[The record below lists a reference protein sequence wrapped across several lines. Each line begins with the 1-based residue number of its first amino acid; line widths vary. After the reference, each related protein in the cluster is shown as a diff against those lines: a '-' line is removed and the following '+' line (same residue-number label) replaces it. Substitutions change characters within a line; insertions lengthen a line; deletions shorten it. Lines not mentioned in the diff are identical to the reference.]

1 MLRPA
6 LKHGLE
12 AAVVLIL
19 AMIALFGL
27 AAVRLAQGPISA
39 DFLRPM
45 IISGLERQVKGGQ
58 ARLGHVGIVWFE
70 QAKSLGVQMETL
82 SVTDQ
87 KGRQVLRA
95 GRVQAA
101 MALDSV
107 LVFAPA
113 PGRIAASDFF
123 IAVSVSPQGRYELGY
138 DAIGRPDELTLL
150 GRLFSEVTG
159 PARRGLWASFL
170 HDLELT
176 DGTLSLR
183 QIDGAVAWT
192 GDVRRLTLRKALG
205 RLDLVGDVAL
215 GQGDQRAELSIK
227 AKAAEGLKEAF
238 ISGKIRRLNPAKI
251 FPSVGVTRPLS
262 ALNAQVDGQGSL
274 SYAVNQGIR
283 AADVSFS
290 AGAGQIRF
298 GKAMQSFDRAE
309 ARATYDPTTGE
320 VELASVKLK
329 AAPLQL
335 DIKGRLRLIPEGR
348 DKQPARLDFALQGP
362 QAVMAFV
369 PQSEPQTLKNLY
381 VKGTYTPEAG
391 HLNFAKAGA
400 VLAGAKVTASGDV
413 MQALG
418 KDGLPRAAWGAKLQ
432 AQIDGQANVDQA
444 YPFWPDTVGKGA
456 RNWVKAALKQGTL
469 SNVKLTLDIPAGTT
483 RRGLTN
489 QMLKVGF
496 DFDGVTIVIVP
507 GLPPI
512 EQGRGKAMV
521 QGDRFDLTVASGM
534 MEGVRLSEGVVSYPR
549 FHPVAAGLFKG
560 RARGPADQILNILD
574 RQPLHLLAQS
584 PFKADDFSGD
594 ADVSFTITRPTAKLV
609 RAKDYGYQF
618 AGIVTNGGIRK
629 VALGLDLQQGVVKV
643 SGDNRGLSASGPAKV
658 GIFNGNIDFQ
668 LPFGSPASAP
678 SRLALDGVIA
688 LDAHNPVPTTGQFT
702 LDRFGGQGRF
712 DSRAASGK
720 VAWTLGEAGR
730 VTIDGRVAAG
740 GLRRYG
746 LPVSAK
752 AAAFDLST
760 VLDRHGTQWRG
771 PVTAGALVGDL
782 RLLTADQ
789 LDVGFTAKL
798 DRAAA
803 TVLGLGEMPLFATA
817 QPLAVNARLTKQDG
831 DANIALGALVGR
843 FGWVRRSDGQLV
855 YQGRSTLSQA
865 DLRGIGAPSWIK
877 PAEPVTLEAKWVAET
892 EGLSGDVSIAG
903 APVRFDSLQSG
914 AGHQTLEISAR
925 LNSDAA
931 VRLGLLTPGEL
942 TGEVPLTARLEFEER
957 GLISGHAEADMTT
970 AKLALVGT
978 DWFKP
983 ADELATLKA
992 DFVAKEDDVIELS
1005 SIRAEGAS
1013 MEALVSGQIRKGRL
1027 VKLSTARARLKG
1039 LFDGQVSFDR
1049 DGSGTALA
1057 VKADYLD
1064 ARRLLHELQKIDL
1077 ADLETGQ
1084 GTGAGPIRLDISIA
1098 RVKVTDAAP
1107 LSNLHLSADWAK
1119 GMQRQLEASLK
1130 GPGDSALSV
1139 VIAPKDDQVVVSGR
1153 VEAVGQMVES
1163 LSGFT
1168 NLKGGSA
1175 QLSGHLV
1182 PQGADLVLT
1191 AQSVR
1196 VARVPALAQILT
1208 LGAFSGVANTLNG
1221 EGIQFSDVSSRM
1233 ALRGKTLEITEARA
1247 TGDALGLTTHGYLDL
1262 SKRELDLAGAM
1273 APAYALN
1280 SAVGKI
1286 PVLGALMISRQ
1297 GEGIFGLTYSAKGA
1311 LKAPRLFVNPL
1322 SLATPGMLRRVFD
1335 GVPLGKAVFKA
1346 PTPKPEP

>member
-19 AMIALFGL
+19 AIIALFGVS
-27 AAVRLAQGPISA
+27 AWRLSQGPIPA
-39 DFLRPM
+39 DFLRSM
-45 IISGLERQVKGGQ
+45 ITGGLERQVKGGRAQ
-58 ARLGHVGIVWFE
+58 VGHVGIVWFD
-70 QAKSLGVQMETL
+70 QAKSLGVQMEDL

-87 KGRQVLRA
+87 QGRPVLRA

-123 IAVSVSPQGRYELGY
+123 IALSVSPQGRYELGY
-138 DAIGRPDELTLL
+138 EALGRPDELTLL

-159 PARRGLWASFL
+159 PARRGRWASFL
-170 HDLELT
+170 HDVELT
-176 DGTLSLR
+176 NGSLSLR
-183 QIDGAVAWT
+183 QIGGPVSWS
-192 GDVRRLTLRKALG
+192 GDVRQLTLRKALG
-205 RLDLVGDVAL
+205 RVDLVGDVSL
-215 GQGDQRAELSIK
+215 GEGDQRAELSIK

-251 FPSVGVTRPLS
+251 FPSVGATRPLS

-274 SYAVNQGIR
+274 SYALDQGVR

-298 GKAMQSFDRAE
+298 GKAMQRFDRAE
-309 ARATYDPTTGE
+309 ARATYDPSTGE

-348 DKQPARLDFALQGP
+348 KNQPARLDFDLQGP

-369 PQSEPQTLKNLY
+369 PNSEPQTLENLY
-381 VKGTYTPEAG
+381 VKGGYTPEAG
-391 HLNFAKAGA
+391 HLKFEKAGA

-418 KDGLPRAAWGAKLQ
+418 KDGLPQGAWGAKLK
-432 AQIDGQANVDQA
+432 AQIEGKASIDQA

-456 RNWVKAALKQGTL
+456 RNWVKAALMKGTL
-469 SNVKLTLDIPAGTT
+469 SNVLLTVDIPAGTT
-483 RRGLTN
+483 KHGLTN
-489 QMLKVGF
+489 EMLKVGF

-534 MEGVRLSEGVVSYPR
+534 MEGVRLSEGLVSYPR
-549 FHPVAAGLFKG
+549 FRPAAAGLFKG
-560 RARGPADQILNILD
+560 RARGPAEQILSILD
-574 RQPLHLLAQS
+574 RQPLQLLAQS
-584 PFKADDFSGD
+584 PFKAEDFSGD
-594 ADVSFTITRPTAKLV
+594 ADVSFTITRPTTKVVL
-609 RAKDYGYQF
+609 AKDYGYQF
-618 AGIVTNGGIRK
+618 AGTVTNGGISK
-629 VALGLDLQQGVVKV
+629 VAMGLDLQKGVVKV
-643 SGDNRGLSASGPAKV
+643 SGDNRGLSASGLAKV
-658 GIFNGNIDFQ
+658 GIFNGNIDYQ
-668 LPFGSPASAP
+668 LPFKNPTGAP

-702 LDRFGGQGRF
+702 LDRFGGRGRF
-712 DSRAASGK
+712 DSRAASGN
-720 VAWTLGEAGR
+720 VSWTLGDAGR
-730 VTIDGRVAAG
+730 VTIDGQVAAG

-752 AAAFDLST
+752 AAAFDLSA
-760 VLDRHGTQWRG
+760 VLDRRGDQWRG
-771 PVTAGALVGDL
+771 PVSAGALVGDL
-782 RLLTADQ
+782 TLLTADQ
-789 LDVGFTAKL
+789 LDVGFTAKI

-803 TVLGLGEMPLFATA
+803 TVLGLGEMPLLKTA
-817 QPLAVNARLTKQDG
+817 QPLRLAARLTKQDG
-831 DANIALGALVGR
+831 DANVALGALTGR

-865 DLRGIGAPSWIK
+865 DLRGLGAPAFIK
-877 PAEPVTLEAKWVAET
+877 PAQPVTIEGQWVAET
-892 EGLSGDVSIAG
+892 EGLSGDVTIAG
-903 APVRFDSLQSG
+903 APLRFDSLQTGSR
-914 AGHQTLEISAR
+914 HQTVEISTR
-925 LNSDAA
+925 LNGDAA
-931 VRLGLLTPGEL
+931 VRLGLLAPGEL
-942 TGEVPLTARLEFEER
+942 TGEVPLSARLEFEER
-957 GLISGHAEADMTT
+957 GLISGHAEVDMT
-970 AKLALVGT
+970 AAQLALVGT
-978 DWFKP
+978 AWSKP
-983 ADELATLKA
+983 ADESASLKA
-992 DFVAKEDDVIELS
+992 DFIGRADDAIELTA
-1005 SIRAEGAS
+1005 IRAEGAS
-1013 MEALVSGQIRKGRL
+1013 IEALLSGTIRKGQL
-1027 VKLSTARARLKG
+1027 VTLSSARARIKG
-1039 LFDGQVSFDR
+1039 LFDGQVRFDK
-1049 DGSGTALA
+1049 DGSGTALV

-1064 ARRLLHELQKIDL
+1064 ARRLLHELQRIDL
-1077 ADLETGQ
+1077 TDLEAGQ
-1084 GTGAGPIRLDISIA
+1084 TQGAGPIRLDLA
-1098 RVKVTDAAP
+1098 VGEVKVTDASP
-1107 LSNLHLSADWAK
+1107 IRDVRVTADWGQGLHRQLQASAK
-1119 GMQRQLEASLK
+1119 GS
-1130 GPGDSALSV
+1130 GDGEISV
-1139 VIAPKDDQVVVSGR
+1139 NLAPKDDQITVSAQ
-1153 VEAVGQMVES
+1153 VKSVGQMVES

-1168 NLKGGSA
+1168 NLKGGNA
-1175 QLSGHLV
+1175 QVIGHLV
-1182 PQGADLVLT
+1182 PGGADLLLT
-1191 AQSVR
+1191 AQSIR

-1208 LGAFSGVANTLNG
+1208 LGAFSGVADTLNG
-1221 EGIQFSDVSSRM
+1221 EGIQFSEVSSRM
-1233 ALRGKTLEITEARA
+1233 ALRGKTLEINEARA
-1247 TGDALGLTTHGYLDL
+1247 TGDALGLTTHGYIDL
-1262 SKRELDLAGAM
+1262 SKQELDLAGAM

-1297 GEGIFGLTYSAKGA
+1297 GEGVFGLTYSAKGP
-1311 LKAPRLFVNPL
+1311 LKAPRVFVNPL

>member
-12 AAVVLIL
+12 ATVVLIL
-19 AMIALFGL
+19 AIIALFGL
-27 AAVRLAQGPISA
+27 GAARLSQGPIAA
-39 DFLRPM
+39 DFLKPM
-45 IISGLERQVKGGQ
+45 IIGGLERQVKGGQ
-58 ARLGHVGIVWFE
+58 AQLGHVGIVWFD
-70 QAKSLGVQMETL
+70 QAKSLGVQMENL

-113 PGRIAASDFF
+113 PGHIAASDFF
-123 IAVSVSPQGRYELGY
+123 LAVSVSPQGRYELGY
-138 DAIGRPDELTLL
+138 EALGRPEELTLL

-159 PARRGLWASFL
+159 PARRGRWASFL
-170 HDLELT
+170 HDVELT

-183 QIDGAVAWT
+183 QIGGPVSWS
-192 GDVRRLTLRKALG
+192 GDVRQLSLRKALG
-205 RLDLVGDVAL
+205 RIDLVGNVSL
-215 GQGDQRAELSIK
+215 GEGDQRAELSIK

-238 ISGKIRRLNPAKI
+238 ISGKIGRLNPARI
-251 FPSVGVTRPLS
+251 FPSVGITRPIS

-274 SYAVNQGIR
+274 SYALDQGIQ

-298 GKAMQSFDRAE
+298 GKAQQRFDRAE
-309 ARATYDPTTGE
+309 ARATYDPATGE

-348 DKQPARLDFALQGP
+348 DKQPARLDFDLKGP

-369 PQSEPQTLKNLY
+369 PGSEPQTLQNLY
-381 VKGTYTPEAG
+381 VKGGYTPEAG
-391 HLNFAKAGA
+391 HLNFAMAGA
-400 VLAGAKVTASGDV
+400 VLAGAKVTASGDL

-418 KDGLPRAAWGAKLQ
+418 KDGLPQGAWGAKLK
-432 AQIDGQANVDQA
+432 AQIDGKAQVDQA
-444 YPFWPDTVGKGA
+444 YPFWPDTIGKGA
-456 RNWVKAALKQGTL
+456 RKWVKAALKQGTL
-469 SNVKLTLDIPAGTT
+469 SNVKLTVDIPTGTT

-489 QMLKVGF
+489 DMLKVGF

-521 QGDRFDLTVASGM
+521 QGDRFDLTVASGV
-534 MEGVRLSEGVVSYPR
+534 MEGVQLSEGVVSYPR
-549 FHPVAAGLFKG
+549 FRPAAAGLFKG
-560 RARGPADQILNILD
+560 RARGPADKILDILD
-574 RQPLHLLAQS
+574 RKPLRLLARS
-584 PFKADDFSGD
+584 PFKAEDFSGD
-594 ADVSFTITRPTAKLV
+594 ADVSFTITRPTTKVVL
-609 RAKDYGYQF
+609 AKDYGYQF
-618 AGIVTNGGIRK
+618 AGTVTNGGIDK

-643 SGDNRGLSASGPAKV
+643 SGDNRGLSASGLAKV

-668 LPFGSPASAP
+668 LPFTNPTGAP
-678 SRLALDGVIA
+678 SRLALDGDIS

-702 LDRFGGQGRF
+702 LDRFGGRGRF
-712 DSRAASGK
+712 DSKAASGK

-730 VTIDGRVAAG
+730 VTIDGQVAAG

-746 LPVSAK
+746 LPVSVK
-752 AAAFDLST
+752 AAAFDLSA
-760 VLDRHGTQWRG
+760 VLDRKGNEWRG
-771 PVTAGALVGDL
+771 PVTAGALAGDL

-789 LDVGFTAKL
+789 LGVDFTAKL

-803 TVLGLGEMPLFATA
+803 TVLGLGDMPLFATA

-831 DANIALGALVGR
+831 DANIALGALAGR
-843 FGWVRRSDGQLV
+843 LGWVRRQDGQLV

-865 DLRGIGAPSWIK
+865 DLRGLGAPAFIK
-877 PAEPVTLEAKWVAET
+877 PAQPVTIEGQWVAEI
-892 EGLSGDVSIAG
+892 EGLSGDVTVAG
-903 APVRFDSLQSG
+903 APIRFDSLQSG
-914 AGHQTLEISAR
+914 PGHQSVEVSAR
-925 LNSDAA
+925 LTGDAA
-931 VRLGLLTPGEL
+931 VRLGLLAPGEL

-970 AKLALVGT
+970 AQLSLAGT
-978 DWFKP
+978 DWSKP
-983 ADELATLKA
+983 ANEAATLKA
-992 DFVAKEDDVIELS
+992 DFVGKEDDVIALS
-1005 SIRAEGAS
+1005 TVRAEGPS
-1013 MEALVSGQIRKGRL
+1013 MEALVSGTIRKGRL
-1027 VKLSTARARLKG
+1027 VSLSTARARLKG
-1039 LFDGQVSFDR
+1039 LFDGQVSYDR
-1049 DGSGTALA
+1049 DDSGTSVA

-1064 ARRLLHELQKIDL
+1064 ARRLLHELQAIDL
-1077 ADLETGQ
+1077 TVPEAWQ
-1084 GTGAGPIRLDISIA
+1084 GDGAGPIRLDIA
-1098 RVKVTDAAP
+1098 VDRVKVTQAEP
-1107 LSNLHLSADWAK
+1107 LSDLRLSADWDK
-1119 GMQRQLEASLK
+1119 GLRRRLEASVK
-1130 GPGDSALSV
+1130 GPGDAAISLA
-1139 VIAPKDDQVVVSGR
+1139 IAPKDDQVVVSGR
-1153 VEAVGQMVES
+1153 VESVGQMVES
-1163 LSGFT
+1163 VSGFT

-1175 QLSGHLV
+1175 QLSGNLV
-1182 PQGADLVLT
+1182 PGGADLLLS

-1196 VARVPALAQILT
+1196 VARVPVLAQILT

-1247 TGDALGLTTHGYLDL
+1247 TGDALGLTTHGYIDLSRQELDL
-1262 SKRELDLAGAM
+1262 SGAM

-1311 LKAPRLFVNPL
+1311 IKAPRVFVNPL

>member
-1 MLRPA
+1 LLRPA

-19 AMIALFGL
+19 AIIALFGL
-27 AAVRLAQGPISA
+27 GAARLSQGPIPA
-39 DFLRPM
+39 DFLKPM
-45 IISGLERQVKGGQ
+45 IIGGLERQVKGGQ
-58 ARLGHVGIVWFE
+58 AQLGHVGIVWFD
-70 QAKSLGVQMETL
+70 QAKSLGVQMENL

-107 LVFAPA
+107 LIFAPA

-138 DAIGRPDELTLL
+138 EALGRPEELTLL
-150 GRLFSEVTG
+150 GRLFSEITG
-159 PARRGLWASFL
+159 PARRGRWASFL
-170 HDLELT
+170 QDVDLT

-183 QIDGAVAWT
+183 QIGGSVAWT
-192 GDVRRLTLRKALG
+192 GDVRRLVLRKALG

-215 GQGDQRAELSIK
+215 GQGNQRAELSIK
-227 AKAAEGLKEAF
+227 AKAVEGLKEAL
-238 ISGKIRRLNPAKI
+238 ISAKISRLNPAKI

-274 SYAVNQGIR
+274 SYALDQGIQ
-283 AADVSFS
+283 AADVSFT

-298 GKAMQSFDRAE
+298 GKALQRFDRAE
-309 ARATYDPTTGE
+309 ARTTYDPATGE

-348 DKQPARLDFALQGP
+348 DKQPARLDFELKGP

-369 PQSEPQTLKNLY
+369 PKSEPQTLTNLY
-381 VKGTYTPEAG
+381 VKGGYTPEEG

-400 VLAGAKVTASGDV
+400 VLAGAKVTASGDL

-418 KDGLPRAAWGAKLQ
+418 KDGLPQGAWGAKLQ
-432 AQIDGQANVDQA
+432 AQIDGKANVDQA

-469 SNVKLTLDIPAGTT
+469 SNVKLTVDIPAGTT
-483 RRGLTN
+483 KRGLTN
-489 QMLKVGF
+489 EMLKVGF

-521 QGDRFDLTVASGM
+521 QGNRFDLTVASGM
-534 MEGVRLSEGVVSYPR
+534 MEGVRLSEGLVSYPR
-549 FHPVAAGLFKG
+549 FRPAAAGLFKG
-560 RARGPADQILNILD
+560 RARGPADEILNILD
-574 RQPLHLLAQS
+574 RKPLHILAQS
-584 PFKADDFSGD
+584 PFKAQDFSGD
-594 ADVSFTITRPTAKLV
+594 ADVSFTITRPTTKVVL
-609 RAKDYGYQF
+609 AKDYGYQF
-618 AGIVTNGGIRK
+618 AGTVNNGGISK
-629 VALGLDLQQGVVKV
+629 VALGLDLQRGVVKV
-643 SGDNRGLSASGPAKV
+643 SGDNRGLSASGLAKV
-658 GIFNGNIDFQ
+658 GIFNGNIDYQ
-668 LPFGSPASAP
+668 LPFRSPTGVP
-678 SRLALDGVIA
+678 SRLALDGLIA
-688 LDAHNPVPTTGQFT
+688 LDAHNPVPTTGQFA
-702 LDRFGGQGRF
+702 LDRFGGRGRF
-712 DSRAASGK
+712 DSKAASGN
-720 VAWTLGEAGR
+720 VSWTLGEAGR
-730 VTIDGRVAAG
+730 LTVDGQVASG

-752 AAAFDLST
+752 AAAFDLS
-760 VLDRHGTQWRG
+760 VILDRKGNQWLG
-771 PVTAGALVGDL
+771 PVKAGALVGDL

-798 DRAAA
+798 DRAGA
-803 TVLGLGEMPLFATA
+803 TVLGLGDMPLFATV
-817 QPLAVNARLTKQDG
+817 QPLTVKARLTKQDG
-831 DANIALGALVGR
+831 DANITLGALGARL
-843 FGWVRRSDGQLV
+843 GWERRLDGQLV

-865 DLRGIGAPSWIK
+865 DLRGIGAPTFIK
-877 PAEPVTLEAKWVAET
+877 PAQPVTIEGRWVAET

-903 APVRFDSLQSG
+903 APIRFDSLQSG
-914 AGHQTLEISAR
+914 PGHQSIEISAR
-925 LNSDAA
+925 LNGDAA
-931 VRLGLLTPGEL
+931 VRLGLLAPGEF

-957 GLISGHAEADMTT
+957 GLISGHAEADMTS
-970 AKLALVGT
+970 AHMALAGT
-978 DWFKP
+978 DWSKP
-983 ADELATLKA
+983 ADEPATLKA
-992 DFVAKEDDVIELS
+992 DFVGEEDDVIALTTL
-1005 SIRAEGAS
+1005 RAEGPS
-1013 MEALVSGQIRKGRL
+1013 MEALLSGTIRKGQ
-1027 VKLSTARARLKG
+1027 VVSLSTARARLKG
-1039 LFDGQVSFDR
+1039 LFDGQVQFDK

-1057 VKADYLD
+1057 VKADFLD
-1064 ARRLLHELQKIDL
+1064 ARRLLHELQTIEP
-1077 ADLETGQ
+1077 ADIEAGQ
-1084 GTGAGPIRLDISIA
+1084 GDRAGPIRLDIA
-1098 RVKVTDAAP
+1098 VDRLKVTEAEP
-1107 LSNLHLSADWAK
+1107 LSDLRLSADWAK
-1119 GMQRQLEASLK
+1119 GLNRQLEASVK
-1130 GPGDSALSV
+1130 GPGDGTISV
-1139 VIAPKDDQVVVSGR
+1139 TIAPKDDQVHVAGR
-1153 VEAVGQMVES
+1153 VDAVGQMVES

-1175 QLSGHLV
+1175 QLAGHLV
-1182 PQGADLVLT
+1182 PGGADLVLT

-1221 EGIQFSDVSSRM
+1221 EGIQFSEVSSRM
-1233 ALRGKTLEITEARA
+1233 ALRGRTLEITEARA
-1247 TGDALGLTTHGYLDL
+1247 TGDALGLTTHGYIDL
-1262 SKRELDLAGAM
+1262 AKRELDLAGAM

-1311 LKAPRLFVNPL
+1311 IKAPRLFVNPL

>member
-87 KGRQVLRA
+87 KGRPVLRA

-309 ARATYDPTTGE
+309 ARATYDPNTGE

-369 PQSEPQTLKNLY
+369 PQSQPQTLKNLY

-418 KDGLPRAAWGAKLQ
+418 KDGLPRGAWGAKLQ

-534 MEGVRLSEGVVSYPR
+534 MEDVRLSEGVVSYPR

-730 VTIDGRVAAG
+730 VTIDGQVAAG

-782 RLLTADQ
+782 TLKTADQ

-1077 ADLETGQ
+1077 TDLETGQ
-1084 GTGAGPIRLDISIA
+1084 GTEAGPIRLDISVA

-1139 VIAPKDDQVVVSGR
+1139 VIGPKDDQVVVSGR

-1221 EGIQFSDVSSRM
+1221 EGIQFSDVSSRI

-1346 PTPKPEP
+1346 PTPKPGP

>member
-12 AAVVLIL
+12 AAVVLTL
-19 AMIALFGL
+19 ALIALFGVG
-27 AAVRLAQGPISA
+27 AIRLAQGPISA
-39 DFLRPM
+39 DFLKPV
-45 IISGLERQVKGGQ
+45 IISGLERQFKGGQ
-58 ARLGHVGIVWFE
+58 AQLGHVGIVWFE
-70 QAKSLGVQMETL
+70 QAKSLGVQMENL

-87 KGRQVLRA
+87 KGRSVLRA

-113 PGRIAASDFF
+113 PGHIAASDFF
-123 IAVSVSPQGRYELGY
+123 LAVSVSPQGRYELGY
-138 DAIGRPDELTLL
+138 EALGRPEELTLL

-159 PARRGLWASFL
+159 RAKRGRWASFL
-170 HDLELT
+170 HDVDLSN
-176 DGTLSLR
+176 GTLSLR
-183 QIDGAVAWT
+183 QIGGPVSWS
-192 GDVRRLTLRKALG
+192 GDVRQLTLRKALG
-205 RLDLVGDVAL
+205 RLDLVGDVSL
-215 GQGDQRAELSIK
+215 GQGDQRAELAIK

-238 ISGKIRRLNPAKI
+238 ISAKISRLNPAKI

-274 SYAVNQGIR
+274 SYALNQGIR
-283 AADVSFS
+283 AADVTFS

-298 GKAMQSFDRAE
+298 GKAQQRFDRAD
-309 ARATYDPTTGE
+309 ARATYDPATGE

-348 DKQPARLDFALQGP
+348 DKQPARLDFDLQGP

-369 PQSEPQTLKNLY
+369 PGSERQTLTNLY
-381 VKGTYTPEAG
+381 AKGGYTPEEG
-391 HLNFAKAGA
+391 HLNLAEAGA

-418 KDGLPRAAWGAKLQ
+418 KDGLPQGAWGAKLQ
-432 AQIDGQANVDQA
+432 AQIEGKAQVDQA

-469 SNVKLTLDIPAGTT
+469 SNVKLTVDIPAGTT
-483 RRGLTN
+483 KRGLTN
-489 QMLKVGF
+489 KMLKVGF

-534 MEGVRLSEGVVSYPR
+534 MEGVRLSEGLVSYPR
-549 FHPVAAGLFKG
+549 FRPAAAGLFKG
-560 RARGPADQILNILD
+560 RAQGPADQILNILE
-574 RQPLHLLAQS
+574 RQPLRVLAQS
-584 PFKADDFSGD
+584 PFKAQNFSGD
-594 ADVSFTITRPTAKLV
+594 ADVTFAITRPTGKVVL
-609 RAKDYGYQF
+609 AKDYGYQF
-618 AGIVTNGGIRK
+618 AGTVTNGGIRK
-629 VALGLDLQQGVVKV
+629 VALGLDLQQGVVKLN
-643 SGDNRGLSASGPAKV
+643 GDNRGLAASGLAKV

-668 LPFGSPASAP
+668 LPLGTGAGAA

-702 LDRFGGQGRF
+702 LDRLGGRGRF

-720 VAWTLGEAGR
+720 VAWTLGESGR
-730 VTIDGRVAAG
+730 VTVDGQVAAG

-752 AAAFDLST
+752 AAAFDLSA
-760 VLDRHGTQWRG
+760 VLDRQESEWRG
-771 PVTAGALVGDL
+771 PVEAGALVGDL
-782 RLLTADQ
+782 SLRTTDQ
-789 LDVGFTAKL
+789 LDVGLTAKL

-803 TVLGLGEMPLFATA
+803 TVLGLGDLPLFATV

-843 FGWVRRSDGQLV
+843 LGWVRRSDGQLV

-865 DLRGIGAPSWIK
+865 DLRGLGAPAFIK
-877 PAEPVTLEAKWVAET
+877 PAQPVTIEGRWVAET
-892 EGLSGDVSIAG
+892 EGLSGDVAVAG
-903 APVRFDSLQSG
+903 APIRFDSLQSG
-914 AGHQTLEISAR
+914 PGQQTVEISAR
-925 LNSDAA
+925 LNGDAA
-931 VRLGLLTPGEL
+931 ERLGLLAPGEL
-942 TGEVPLTARLEFEER
+942 TGEVPLTARLAFEER
-957 GLISGHAEADMTT
+957 GLISGHAEADMTS
-970 AKLALVGT
+970 AQLSLAGT
-978 DWFKP
+978 DWSKP
-983 ADELATLKA
+983 ADEAASLKA
-992 DFVAKEDDVIELS
+992 DFVGEEDDVIALTS
-1005 SIRAEGAS
+1005 LRAEGPS
-1013 MEALVSGQIRKGRL
+1013 MEALVSGTILKGQ
-1027 VKLSTARARLKG
+1027 VVSLSTARARIKG
-1039 LFDGQVSFDR
+1039 LFDGQVQFDR
-1049 DGSGTALA
+1049 DGTGTALA

-1064 ARRLLHELQKIDL
+1064 ARRLLHELQIIDP
-1077 ADLETGQ
+1077 ADLEAVQ
-1084 GTGAGPIRLDISIA
+1084 GEGAHRFRLNIA
-1098 RVKVTDAAP
+1098 VDRLKVTEAEP
-1107 LSNLHLSADWAK
+1107 LSDLRLSADWGK
-1119 GMQRQLEASLK
+1119 GLNRQLAASVK
-1130 GPGDSALSV
+1130 GPGDGAISLTIV
-1139 VIAPKDDQVVVSGR
+1139 PKDDQVVVSGR

-1163 LSGFT
+1163 ASGFT

-1175 QLSGHLV
+1175 QLSGRLV
-1182 PQGADLVLT
+1182 PGGADLVLT

-1221 EGIQFSDVSSRM
+1221 EGIQFSEVSSRM
-1233 ALRGKTLEITEARA
+1233 ALRGRTLEITEARA
-1247 TGDALGLTTHGYLDL
+1247 TGDALGLTTHGYIDL

-1286 PVLGALMISRQ
+1286 PVLGAIMISRQ

-1311 LKAPRLFVNPL
+1311 IKAPRLFVNPL